1 MNIILSLRI
10 NRNSKQTKKKR
21 QMKNSK
27 GDIAY
32 KVNDLDGIY

>member
-10 NRNSKQTKKKR
+10 NRNSKQKKR